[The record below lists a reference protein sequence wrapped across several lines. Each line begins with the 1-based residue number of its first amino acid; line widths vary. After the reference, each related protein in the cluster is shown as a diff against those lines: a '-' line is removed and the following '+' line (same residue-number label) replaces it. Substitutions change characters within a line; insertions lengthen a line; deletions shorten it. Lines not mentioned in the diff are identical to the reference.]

1 MSDVSDLVPESK
13 SDVTRARA
21 AERAGYPAI
30 TPVVNDLLGWLR
42 DGNWPVAHVLAPFL
56 RGLGPVPP
64 LVGGIRSILVGID
77 SVWKYW
83 VLHGVLDGWDGGELI
98 VLEPQLNA
106 LTASPSPS
114 DVAEEVDLIA
124 GELLDRLQAQT

>member
-1 MSDVSDLVPESK
+1 MSDVSDLVPGHK
-13 SDVTRARA
+13 ADLTRARA

-30 TPVVNDLLGWLR
+30 TPVVNDLLEWLR
-42 DGNWPVAHVLAPFL
+42 GGNWPVAHVLAPFL

-64 LVGGIRSILVGID
+64 LVGGIRPILEGTD

-83 VLHGVLDGWDGGELI
+83 VLHGVVDGWDGRELV

-106 LTASPSPS
+106 LTASPSRPPWQKKS
-114 DVAEEVDLIA
+114 
-124 GELLDRLQAQT
+124 T